1 MDERTN
7 CVVSDCTAVKMMK
20 LPFILLFVLIVFI
33 DYVLGYSSFYESRL
47 SCRVLLLHFN
57 PGGVWLIVQLMKLMQ
72 SGTNSQSLSHS
83 FNSFPER
90 WVLNNNK

>member
-33 DYVLGYSSFYESRL
+33 DYVLGFSSFYERRL
-47 SCRVLLLHFN
+47 V
-57 PGGVWLIVQLMKLMQ
+57 
-72 SGTNSQSLSHS
+72 
-83 FNSFPER
+83 
-90 WVLNNNK
+90 

>member
-33 DYVLGYSSFYESRL
+33 DYVLGFSSFYDSRTSFQPRGSL
-47 SCRVLLLHFN
+47 ANCATNETHAE
-57 PGGVWLIVQLMKLMQ
+57 WDKLAIFV
-72 SGTNSQSLSHS
+72 T
-83 FNSFPER
+83 
-90 WVLNNNK
+90 